1 MVNLAHDYRL
11 PTAEE
16 LPDSDETPVDNELQN
31 DLPNF
36 LLNLLR
42 LIWRDRQDWFFGVDM
57 GIYHDPKSRTP
68 IIPDGFLSLGV
79 ERYKGG
85 ARRLSYVLWEENYT
99 MPIMALE
106 IVSQTYNGEYE
117 AKLKQ
122 YQAMGILYYVVFNPL
137 SNKKRRTRKQRQGL
151 EVYKLISGSYQLQ
164 EGETMVWLPEIGLGI
179 GYEEQSSGGWLGEWL
194 YWYNEEGDR
203 YQTAEERYQ
212 TSEER
217 YQNAEERYQTA
228 EERYQTAEE
237 RYQTAQELVAQ
248 ERQEKE
254 KLARYL
260 RSIGINPD
268 EIS

>member
-1 MVNLAHDYRL
+1 MVNLAYDYDRL

-16 LPDSDETPVDNELQN
+16 LPHSDDTPVDNELQN

-42 LIWRDRQDWFFGVDM
+42 LIWSDRQDWFFGVDM

-85 ARRLSYVLWEENYT
+85 NKRLSYVLWEEKYT

-106 IVSQTYNGEYE
+106 VVSQTYNGEYE

-122 YQAMGILYYVVFNPL
+122 YQSMGILYYVVFNPL
-137 SNKKRRTRKQRQGL
+137 IGKKRRTRKQRQGL

-164 EGETMVWLPEIGLGI
+164 PGEKMVWLPEIGLGI

-203 YQTAEERYQ
+203 YQTAEE
-212 TSEER
+212 
-217 YQNAEERYQTA
+217 
-228 EERYQTAEE
+228 
-237 RYQTAQELVAQ
+237 LVAQ
-248 ERQEKE
+248 ERQEKDR
-254 KLARYL
+254 LAMYL

-268 EIS
+268 EIPRQ

>member
-1 MVNLAHDYRL
+1 MINLAYDCHL

-16 LPDSDETPVDNELQN
+16 LPHSNDTPVDNELQN

-42 LIWRDRQDWFFGVDM
+42 LIWVDRQDWFFGVDM
-57 GIYHDPKSRTP
+57 GIYHDPKSRIP

-122 YQAMGILYYVVFNPL
+122 YQAMGILYYVVYNPL
-137 SNKKRRTRKQRQGL
+137 SDKRGMHKQRQRL
-151 EVYKLISGSYQLQ
+151 AVYKLISGSYQLQ
-164 EGETMVWLPEIGLGI
+164 EGTKMVWLPEIGLGI
-179 GYEEQSSGGWLGEWL
+179 GYEEQSFSIWLGEWL
-194 YWYNEEGDR
+194 YWYNEQG
-203 YQTAEERYQ
+203 
-212 TSEER
+212 
-217 YQNAEERYQTA
+217 ERYQTA

-237 RYQTAQELVAQ
+237 RYQTAEELVAQ

-268 EIS
+268 EIP